1 MKDIS
6 DLIKKELI
14 LNILLFLVAFSLP
27 FSYAFNSI
35 ASSAFNSISI
45 AVLFLY
51 SFVFFQRDIFLN
63 SFKLK
68 EVYLF
73 YILFFIL
80 QIVSICYANNKV
92 VAYKIVTRN
101 ILFLILP
108 ITFVNLKNRVDEDKL
123 RILYFGLLLAV
134 LANLTTSY
142 FNAFRAYMLEN
153 MHMKTIVREKFI
165 EFGIYDIHVPYL
177 AMLVV
182 FLIICT
188 YKITF
193 SKRKKINIVIKLSL
207 IIFLTISLLQL
218 SGIMSIF
225 ILGVFFVTQFLLSRI
240 STKTKIF
247 VSFLIGVSV
256 IFSLFILKNIEQSD
270 HIRGSENIIYRAQKF
285 IKLSDPVRVE
295 NWNSVVKVISSNL
308 FLGVGADGGLELLQK
323 ERNVKSEPYINRHNA
338 HNDILEILLRYG
350 LFGLCIFLIIVLKL
364 VKKAIST
371 KDYFLGWFI
380 IVFLI
385 SGLTESYL
393 QRQIGLVFFVF
404 LSLFLYNLKT
414 INQTELKSS

>member
-1 MKDIS
+1 MKDIL

-256 IFSLFILKNIEQSD
+256 IFSFFVLKNIEQSD

-350 LFGLCIFLIIVLKL
+350 LVGLCMFLIIVLKL
-364 VKKAIST
+364 VKKAILT
-371 KDYFLGWFI
+371 KEYFLGWFL

>member
-1 MKDIS
+1 MKDIL

-80 QIVSICYANNKV
+80 QIFSICYANNKE
-92 VAYKIVTRN
+92 VAYTNVTRN

-108 ITFVNLKNRVDEDKL
+108 ITFINLKNRVDENKL

-153 MHMKTIVREKFI
+153 MHMKAIVREKFI

-193 SKRKKINIVIKLSL
+193 SKR
-207 IIFLTISLLQL
+207 
-218 SGIMSIF
+218 
-225 ILGVFFVTQFLLSRI
+225 
-240 STKTKIF
+240 
-247 VSFLIGVSV
+247 
-256 IFSLFILKNIEQSD
+256 
-270 HIRGSENIIYRAQKF
+270 
-285 IKLSDPVRVE
+285 
-295 NWNSVVKVISSNL
+295 
-308 FLGVGADGGLELLQK
+308 
-323 ERNVKSEPYINRHNA
+323 
-338 HNDILEILLRYG
+338 
-350 LFGLCIFLIIVLKL
+350 
-364 VKKAIST
+364 
-371 KDYFLGWFI
+371 
-380 IVFLI
+380 
-385 SGLTESYL
+385 
-393 QRQIGLVFFVF
+393 
-404 LSLFLYNLKT
+404 
-414 INQTELKSS
+414 

>member
-1 MKDIS
+1 MKDIL

-80 QIVSICYANNKV
+80 QIISICYANNKV

>member
-1 MKDIS
+1 MKDIL

-80 QIVSICYANNKV
+80 QIISICYANNKE
-92 VAYKIVTRN
+92 VAYTNVTRN

-108 ITFVNLKNRVDEDKL
+108 ITFINLKNRVDENKL

-153 MHMKTIVREKFI
+153 MHMKAIVREKFI

-193 SKRKKINIVIKLSL
+193 SKREKINIVIKLSL

-256 IFSLFILKNIEQSD
+256 IFSFFVLKNIEQSD

-285 IKLSDPVRVE
+285 IKFNDPVRVE

-350 LFGLCIFLIIVLKL
+350 LVGLCIFLIIVLKL
-364 VKKAIST
+364 VKKAFST

>member
-80 QIVSICYANNKV
+80 QIISICYANNKE
-92 VAYKIVTRN
+92 VAYTNVTRN

-108 ITFVNLKNRVDEDKL
+108 ITFINLKNRVDENKL